1 MNWLAALIKGIL
13 DWFSSEVKKDTK
25 ASDAD
30 KTPDS
35 LKNKWQQRI
44 EETEK
49 KVEKKLEEPPV
60 TDSPKKSH
68 RGWDNFGD

>member
-35 LKNKWQQRI
+35 LKSKWQQRI

-49 KVEKKLEEPPV
+49 KVEKKLEEPPA
-60 TDSPKKSH
+60 TAPPKKSH